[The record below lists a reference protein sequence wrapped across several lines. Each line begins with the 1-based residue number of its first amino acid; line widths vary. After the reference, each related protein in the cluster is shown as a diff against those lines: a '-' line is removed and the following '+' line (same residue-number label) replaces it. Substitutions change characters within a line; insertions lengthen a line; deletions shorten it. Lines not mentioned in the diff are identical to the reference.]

1 MKKQLVVA
9 LGLTVLATPA
19 FASKARLQ
27 ALGEDTDGSFY
38 INDNRNIFLNAAHVN
53 NHKDFVTFETGSFTG
68 DADTANDT
76 DLADSSAAPRAEG
89 GVFFGQGNLVYGVQ
103 LGNESAT
110 ADTLRAWAGVESEQ
124 NNLDLFVGGDAGVKW
139 GANLTYGHV
148 SETATVN
155 NSDVMR
161 VRLGAVAGDVEGFA
175 NVSLKNSAADK
186 TGHEVEGKLGYQIGG
201 SYAMNAYKV
210 FAEYRSIKAEDK
222 KENADAEIGLM
233 RVGVGR
239 TDKLNDKA
247 TLFTKVEYS
256 RNKGNIETG
265 SGSCVGEPCASTSD
279 VATYNGTPLSTG
291 GDDLIVTNLPIIIGL
306 EYDAASWLVVRG
318 SVSQSIFSDKSIK
331 GASNAN
337 LDNTTVVNLGS
348 TLKFGEM
355 SIDGVIGNSSNVGG
369 DTTIA
374 SSGTN
379 GSLRTDNLMSRVSVS
394 YKW

>member
-27 ALGEDTDGSFY
+27 ALGEDTNGSFY

-53 NHKDFVTFETGSFTG
+53 NHKDLVTFETGSETS
-68 DADTANDT
+68 DT
-76 DLADSSAAPRAEG
+76 DVDSSSDPRPEG

-110 ADTLRAWAGVESEQ
+110 SDTLRAWAGVGSEQ

-139 GANLTYGHV
+139 GANFTYGHV
-148 SETATVN
+148 SETADVN
-155 NSDVMR
+155 SSDVMR
-161 VRLGAVAGDVEGFA
+161 TRLGVVAGDIEGFA
-175 NVSLKNSAADK
+175 NISLKNTASDK
-186 TGHEVEGKLGYQIGG
+186 NGNEVEGKLGYQVGG
-201 SYAMNAYKV
+201 SYAMNAYKF

-222 KENADAEIGLM
+222 KQNADAEIGLM
-233 RVGVGR
+233 RIGAGR

-265 SGSCVGEPCASTSD
+265 SGAIGGGTF
-279 VATYNGTPLSTG
+279 YNGVPLSTQG
-291 GDDLIVTNLPIIIGL
+291 EDLIVTNLPIIIGL
-306 EYDAASWLVVRG
+306 EYDAASWLAVRG
-318 SVSQSIFSDKSIK
+318 SVSQSIFSDVSIK
-331 GASNAN
+331 GSSNEN
-337 LDNTTVVNLGS
+337 LANTTAVNLGS

-355 SIDGVIGNSSNVGG
+355 AIDGVIGNGEIPT
-369 DTTIA
+369 DA
-374 SSGTN
+374 GTN

>member
-53 NHKDFVTFETGSFTG
+53 NHKDFVTFETGSETS
-68 DADTANDT
+68 DSAV
-76 DLADSSAAPRAEG
+76 DSSSDPRPEG

-110 ADTLRAWAGVESEQ
+110 SDTLRAWAGVESEQ

-148 SETATVN
+148 SETSTVN

-175 NVSLKNSAADK
+175 NLSLKNNAADK
-186 TGHEVEGKLGYQIGG
+186 TGNEVEGKLGYQIGG

-222 KENADAEIGLM
+222 KLNADAEIGLM

-256 RNKGNIETG
+256 RNKGNIEDG
-265 SGSCVGEPCASTSD
+265 SGALIE
-279 VATYNGTPLSTG
+279 YNGTPLTTD
-291 GDDLIVTNLPIIIGL
+291 GDDRIVTNLPIIIGL
-306 EYDAASWLVVRG
+306 EYDAASWLAVRG
-318 SVSQSIFSDKSIK
+318 SVSQSIFSDVSKK
-331 GASNAN
+331 GDSNAN

-355 SIDGVIGNSSNVGG
+355 SIDGVIGNSSDDGG